1 MKWRGLFRST
11 SGNASIEFALVLLP
25 FCLLLMGMI
34 DYGWYFFVDLACTNA
49 VREGARV
56 ATTIPGAC
64 PNGNATNLGSG
75 AVTTALTGLLPAS
88 YAPTVTATC
97 TTVANGLG
105 ANSPQFKVALTLNFP
120 RLTGFTIPMP
130 AGNGQ
135 VSTTGNVNVSTSATM
150 RGIQ

>member
-1 MKWRGLFRST
+1 
-11 SGNASIEFALVLLP
+11 
-25 FCLLLMGMI
+25 
-34 DYGWYFFVDLACTNA
+34 FFVDLACTNA

-64 PNGNATNLGSG
+64 PNGTATTLGSS
-75 AVTTALTGLLPAS
+75 AVTNALSGVLPGS

-105 ANSPQFKVALTLNFP
+105 ANSPQFQVALTLSFP

-130 AGNGQ
+130 VGNGQ
-135 VSTTGNVNVSTSATM
+135 VGTTGNINVSTSATM